1 MVHGDTKLK
10 YFFVHI
16 DFKNCGAGLPK
27 HSAKQGCQI
36 ISTKQ
41 GCQIFAEPCPVRS
54 ARSVFSSSCKRSGNR
69 CWCREPL
76 REVILD
82 SVGIGSRVWRIAPQ
96 GPKIVKFFS
105 DKWRFRE
112 SCNEHKRHQSLWL
125 AAPRK

>member
-96 GPKIVKFFS
+96 GQKIVKFFS

-125 AAPRK
+125 AVPRK